1 MKLLDFSRDSDVA
14 VSINRANNGT
24 YDVQFSD
31 GQEVLGLDIWEAWL
45 KVRQSSQKVPTK
57 FLIEF
62 ATLAIQRA
70 SDEMAMPES
79 NWKQDVKRI
88 IAYSVMNKD
97 NAMMESKNNV
107 E

>member
-45 KVRQSSQKVPTK
+45 KVKQSGQKVPTK

-70 SDEMAMPES
+70 SDEMAMP
-79 NWKQDVKRI
+79 NDMWKLDVKRI
-88 IAYSVMNKD
+88 AAYTKD
-97 NAMMESKNNV
+97 NGMMESKGNV

>member
-45 KVRQSSQKVPTK
+45 KVKQSGQKVPTK

-70 SDEMAMPES
+70 SDDMVVP
-79 NWKQDVKRI
+79 NDTWKFDVKRI
-88 IAYSVMNKD
+88 ATYTKD
-97 NAMMESKNNV
+97 NGMMESKNNV